1 MLSIVLRVLP
11 IEAPSADLS
20 RVHVVPA
27 KIVARRNRPISSL
40 HEVRLFANTRVPEM
54 RGGMVNYSALFRS
67 ALVALLRNKMRSV
80 LTVLGITIGI
90 AAVICVVAIGKAG
103 QARVEQQLNN
113 LGDNFVW
120 VEAGGRAVNGVRT
133 GTHDT
138 KTLVMADAIAIKN
151 QVSLIK
157 SVSPNVDD
165 PVQVVYGNQNW
176 HTSYRGVSP
185 EYFEIKRWDLDQG
198 AIFSADDVDR
208 AADVCVI
215 GRTVRDQLFGVED
228 PVGKVIRVNGLPCKV
243 VATLHPKGL
252 SLSGQDQDDTII
264 IPYTTAQKK
273 LKGITWLD
281 DILCSAV
288 SQEVVKMAGQEATAV
303 LRDRHHLRPEEEDD
317 FNIRNPEDII
327 QAQLDASKTLTILLI
342 AIASVSLIVG
352 GIGIMNVMLVSV
364 TERTREIGVRVAVGA
379 TEAAIQLQF
388 LGESIMLSL
397 VGGAAGVLFGI
408 FGSYLVGQTLQWPIQ
423 MSAESIVVAA
433 LFSIAVGVFFGYY
446 PARKA
451 SLLDP
456 IEALRYE

>member
-1 MLSIVLRVLP
+1 MNHAALLRAAV
-11 IEAPSADLS
+11 
-20 RVHVVPA
+20 
-27 KIVARRNRPISSL
+27 
-40 HEVRLFANTRVPEM
+40 
-54 RGGMVNYSALFRS
+54 
-67 ALVALLRNKMRSV
+67 VALLRNKMRSV

-120 VEAGGRAVNGVRT
+120 IEAGGRAVNGVRT
-133 GTHDT
+133 GTHGT
-138 KTLVMADAIAIKN
+138 KSLVMADAVAIKN

-157 SVSPNVDD
+157 SVSPNVDGN
-165 PVQVVYGNQNW
+165 VQIIYANQNW
-176 HTSYRGVSP
+176 YTGYRGVSP
-185 EYFEIKRWDLDQG
+185 EYFEIKRWYIDQG
-198 AIFSADDVDR
+198 AAFTQDDVDR

-228 PVGKVIRVNGLPCKV
+228 PIGKVMRVKDLPCKIV
-243 VATLHPKGL
+243 GTLLPKGL
-252 SLSGQDQDDTII
+252 SVSGQDQDDTILM
-264 IPYTTAQKK
+264 PYTTAQKK
-273 LKGITWLD
+273 ISGITWLD
-281 DILCSAV
+281 DILCSAI
-288 SQEVVKMAGQEATAV
+288 SQDAVKPAGQEAAAI

-327 QAQLDASKTLTILLI
+327 QAQLEASKTLTVLLI
-342 AIASVSLIVG
+342 AIASISLIVG

-379 TEAAIQLQF
+379 TEEAIQLQF
-388 LGESIMLSL
+388 LGESVMLSL
-397 VGGAAGVLFGI
+397 VGGGAGVLLGVL
-408 FGSYLVGQTLQWPIQ
+408 GSYLVGQTLKWPME
-423 MSAESIVVAA
+423 MSVEAVVIAA
-433 LFSIAVGVFFGYY
+433 LFSVAVGVFFGYY

>member
-1 MLSIVLRVLP
+1 MPHVGAASRRGRVL
-11 IEAPSADLS
+11 
-20 RVHVVPA
+20 
-27 KIVARRNRPISSL
+27 
-40 HEVRLFANTRVPEM
+40 
-54 RGGMVNYSALFRS
+54 NYAALFQS
-67 ALVALLRNKMRSV
+67 ARVALLRNKMRSI

-103 QARVEQQLNN
+103 QARVERQLNN

-120 VEAGGRAVNGVRT
+120 IEAGGRAVNGVRT

-138 KTLVMADAIAIKN
+138 KTLVMADAVAIKN
-151 QVSLIK
+151 QISLIK

-165 PVQVVYGNQNW
+165 PVQVIYGNQNW

-185 EYFEIKRWDLDQG
+185 EYFDIKRWYVDQG
-198 AIFSADDVDR
+198 AIFSQDDVDR
-208 AADVCVI
+208 AADVCTI

-228 PVGKVIRVNGLPCKV
+228 PIGKVIRVSGLPCKV

-273 LKGITWLD
+273 IKRITWLD

-288 SQEVVKMAGQEATAV
+288 SQDAVKIAGQEATAV

-327 QAQLDASKTLTILLI
+327 QAQFDASKTLTILLI
-342 AIASVSLIVG
+342 PIASASLIVG
-352 GIGIMNVMLVSV
+352 RIGIMNVMLVSV

-379 TEAAIQLQF
+379 TEEAIQLQF

-397 VGGAAGVLFGI
+397 VGGSFGVVVGI
-408 FGSYLVGQTLQWPIQ
+408 LGSYLVGQTLKWPME
-423 MSAESIVVAA
+423 MSLESILVAA
-433 LFSIAVGVFFGYY
+433 LCSIAGGVFFGYY

>member
-1 MLSIVLRVLP
+1 
-11 IEAPSADLS
+11 
-20 RVHVVPA
+20 
-27 KIVARRNRPISSL
+27 
-40 HEVRLFANTRVPEM
+40 
-54 RGGMVNYSALFRS
+54 VNYGALFRS
-67 ALVALLRNKMRSV
+67 AIVTVLRNKMRSI

-90 AAVICVVAIGKAG
+90 AAVICVVAIGNAG
-103 QARVEQQLNN
+103 QARVQQHLNN

-120 VEAGGRAVNGVRT
+120 IEAGGRAVNGVRT

-151 QVSLIK
+151 QISLIK

-185 EYFEIKRWDLDQG
+185 EYFDIKRWYVDQG
-198 AIFSADDVDR
+198 AIFSQDDTDR

-215 GRTVRDQLFGVED
+215 GRTVREQLFGVES
-228 PVGKVIRVNGLPCKV
+228 PIGKVIRVSGLPCKV

-264 IPYTTAQKK
+264 LPYTTAQRKI
-273 LKGITWLD
+273 KGITWLD

-288 SQEVVKMAGQEATAV
+288 SPDVIKMAGQEATAV
-303 LRDRHHLRPEEEDD
+303 LRDRHHLRHHLRPEEEDD

-327 QAQLDASKTLTILLI
+327 QAQLDASKTLTVLLI

-379 TEAAIQLQF
+379 TEGAIQLQF

-397 VGGAAGVLFGI
+397 VGGAAGVLAGI
-408 FGSYLVGQTLQWPIQ
+408 FGSYLVGQTLGWPIE
-423 MSAESIVVAA
+423 MSLGSVVVAA
-433 LFSIAVGVFFGYY
+433 LFSVAVGVFFGYY

-451 SLLDP
+451 SRLDP